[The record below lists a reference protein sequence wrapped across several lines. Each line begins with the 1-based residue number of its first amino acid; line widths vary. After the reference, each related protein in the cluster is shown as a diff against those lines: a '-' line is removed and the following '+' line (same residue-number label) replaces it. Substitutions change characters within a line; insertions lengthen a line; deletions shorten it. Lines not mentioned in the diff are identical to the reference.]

1 MKTLKPI
8 QLRRSRPIS
17 IRYPI
22 WLALTL
28 CLTWGGCSRSASTTL
43 SEADPFLG
51 NGVKIGEVTSSSA
64 IVWGRLTQDADHN
77 IGGLPFASVS
87 TEDREEL
94 ARIGGPTQGYA
105 GQIPEDKGL
114 EDMEAALPGRG
125 GEMRLI
131 YWPDGETEQQTALDW
146 VPVDAAKDYTRQFR
160 LDNLLPATAYR
171 FRVEGRAASASQI
184 NALVENSFRTAP
196 APTAADRVV
205 FTVVTGQMWNT
216 RDSQKGQKIYPSM
229 SRLDPSFFVHTGDIV
244 YYDTEDPWVTHIDL
258 ARFKWNRSYSQPY
271 LRDFHDHVP
280 SYFIKDDHDSWQ
292 NDDWPTMS
300 ENRMGLFDW
309 DQGKD
314 VFLEQVPM
322 GDRTYRTIRWGRDL
336 QVWLMEGRDF
346 RSPNDAP
353 DGPDKTIWG
362 NAQMEWF
369 KQTVAASNATFRI
382 LISPT
387 PVVGPDH
394 LWKENTADNHVA
406 SRRSY
411 EGTLLREYLGAQ
423 KDMVVVCGDRH
434 WQYVSEDPS
443 SSLRE
448 YSCGPTTDQH
458 ATELKNEDHR
468 MIRFLR
474 AKGGFLSVTVD
485 RVNGTPTAIFRHH
498 DVDGRVVNEDT
509 RQATP

>member
-8 QLRRSRPIS
+8 QLRNSG
-17 IRYPI
+17 PI
-22 WLALTL
+22 WSLYPMAALTL
-28 CLTWGGCSRSASTTL
+28 CLILSGCNRSASTTQ
-43 SEADPFLG
+43 SEAGPFLG

-64 IVWGRLTQDADHN
+64 IVWVRLTRDADQN
-77 IGGLPFASVS
+77 TSGVPFGPVS
-87 TEDREEL
+87 TKDREAL
-94 ARIGGPTQGYA
+94 AKVSGPPQGYA
-105 GQIPEDKGL
+105 GQIPGDKKL
-114 EDMEAALPGRG
+114 EDMEAVLPGTT
-125 GEMRLI
+125 GEVRLT
-131 YWPDGETEQQTALDW
+131 YWSDGKADQQTTLAW
-146 VPVDAAKDYTRQFR
+146 APVDTAKDYTRQFS
-160 LDNLLPATAYR
+160 LENLLPATTYH
-171 FRVEGRAASASQI
+171 FRVEGRAASVGQVNST
-184 NALVENSFRTAP
+184 VESSFHTAP
-196 APTAADRVV
+196 AAATASRVV

-216 RDSQKGQKIYPSM
+216 RDSEKGQKIYPSM
-229 SRLDPSFFVHTGDIV
+229 ARLNPSFFVHTGDIV
-244 YYDTEDPWVTHIDL
+244 YYDKENPWVTHIDL
-258 ARFKWNRSYSQPY
+258 ARFKWNRTYSQPY
-271 LRDFHDHVP
+271 LRDFHNQVP

-300 ENRMGLFDW
+300 ENRMGLFNW

-336 QVWLMEGRDF
+336 QVWLVEGRDF
-346 RSPNDAP
+346 RSPNDAA

-362 NAQMEWF
+362 KEQTEWF
-369 KQTVAASNATFRI
+369 KRTVASSDATFRV

-394 LWKENTADNHVA
+394 LWKENTADNLVA
-406 SRRSY
+406 SRRRH
-411 EGTLLREYLGAQ
+411 EGTLLREFLGAQ

-434 WQYVSEDPS
+434 WQYVSEHPVNG
-443 SSLRE
+443 LRE

-485 RVNGTPTAIFRHH
+485 RINGTPTAIFRHH
-498 DVDGRVVNEDT
+498 DVEGTIVNEET
-509 RQATP
+509 RRATK